1 MVKKKRKG
9 NSSSDD
15 IYDAEHIVR
24 HKYENG
30 KLLYRVK
37 WKGWSSNYDTWEVGT
52 CMRFMKIIT
61 RRSDNENEGEL
72 RKLNCSISRSPK
84 RTSWTRG

>member
-9 NSSSDD
+9 NSSADD

-30 KLLYRVK
+30 KLFYRVK
-37 WKGWSSNYDTWEVGT
+37 WKGWSSNHDTWEAS
-52 CMRFMKIIT
+52 CL
-61 RRSDNENEGEL
+61 ENTIRL
-72 RKLNCSISRSPK
+72 MIK
-84 RTSWTRG
+84 